1 MKAIRYDRYGPPDV
15 LELADV
21 DLPEVGEDEMLV
33 RVRAASVNP
42 LDWHVMRGTPYLV
55 RMMAGLS
62 RPRASAARLGADM
75 AGSVEAVGGNVTGF
89 RPGDEV
95 FGGLENRG
103 TLAEYI
109 SIRHDGP
116 VLTKPAGLTF
126 EQAASVPV
134 AAYTALQALRD
145 KGRVQAG
152 NQVLVNGASGGVG
165 TFAVQIAKA
174 LGAEV
179 TGVCSERNTEMVASI
194 GADHVVD
201 YTREDFTRA
210 GPRYDLLID
219 IAGNRTLS
227 ETRRVLV
234 PKGVLVAVGGPDK
247 GRWIGPLSRTVQM
260 AVLSPVVSQRMAF
273 FLARQNSGDLAVLR
287 KLLEAGKVTPVI
299 DRTYPLAD
307 AAEAIRYLETGHA
320 RGKVV
325 ITM

>member
-109 SIRHDGP
+109 SIRQDAAVLAKPTVPSAAAARRSRRSVCNRAP
-116 VLTKPAGLTF
+116 VHTRNPSSPTR
-126 EQAASVPV
+126 AAEP
-134 AAYTALQALRD
+134 TALSP
-145 KGRVQAG
+145 
-152 NQVLVNGASGGVG
+152 NP
-165 TFAVQIAKA
+165 I
-174 LGAEV
+174 
-179 TGVCSERNTEMVASI
+179 
-194 GADHVVD
+194 
-201 YTREDFTRA
+201 TRT
-210 GPRYDLLID
+210 
-219 IAGNRTLS
+219 
-227 ETRRVLV
+227 
-234 PKGVLVAVGGPDK
+234 
-247 GRWIGPLSRTVQM
+247 
-260 AVLSPVVSQRMAF
+260 
-273 FLARQNSGDLAVLR
+273 
-287 KLLEAGKVTPVI
+287 
-299 DRTYPLAD
+299 
-307 AAEAIRYLETGHA
+307 
-320 RGKVV
+320 
-325 ITM
+325 